1 PNGAPLG
8 SADGYADSI
17 EGALNLLNRAPDDPA
32 AISAADWADREI
44 RVMWDMQQPGGI
56 VEGWHGDGN
65 FARTTLMHGLSK
77 TQGVTFQPW
86 REDVRLGAVR
96 AGDGLF
102 LSVRTERPWQ
112 GRLVFDRPRHRDFMK
127 LPLDWPRINQFPEW
141 FVTQEGTG
149 YQVTELGGGAARSH
163 SAADLRRGI
172 PIETRAGSE
181 LRLRVDP
188 LP

>member
-1 PNGAPLG
+1 
-8 SADGYADSI
+8 
-17 EGALNLLNRAPDDPA
+17 
-32 AISAADWADREI
+32 ISAAEWADSEI
-44 RVMWDMQQPGGI
+44 RVMWDKQQPDGI

-65 FARTTLMHGLSK
+65 FARTTLMHSLWK

-112 GRLVFDRPRHRDFMK
+112 GRLVFDRPRHADFMK

-141 FVTQEGTG
+141 FVTIEGIG
-149 YQVTELGGGAARSH
+149 YRVTDIGGGVARSH
-163 SAADLRRGI
+163 SAADMRRGI
-172 PIETRAGSE
+172 PAETRAGSE

-188 LP
+188 QPAAPAGSAR